1 MTKLE
6 HSMGFLL
13 VRAARGMKRALD
25 NELSDI
31 GITASQHAVLS
42 ALAYKDGLSLTQIA
56 RRVFLDNPA
65 TTGLVDRLERDG
77 LVERHR
83 VSSDRR
89 VINIYLTT
97 KGKSILNTIDG
108 IATNLDMDVMS
119 VLSHTERKT
128 LRSMLNRIWDRANG
142 QKESV

>member
-1 MTKLE
+1 MTLLE
-6 HSMGFLL
+6 KSMGFLL

-25 NELSDI
+25 SELSDI

-42 ALAYKDGLSLTQIA
+42 ALAHKDGLSLTQIA

-83 VSSDRR
+83 ISTDRR
-89 VINIYLTT
+89 VINIYLT
-97 KGKSILNTIDG
+97 KRGKSILKTIDE
-108 IATNLDMDVMS
+108 IATNLDTDIMS

-128 LRSMLNRIWDRANG
+128 LRSMLNRIWERANG
-142 QKESV
+142 Q

>member
-1 MTKLE
+1 MTRLE

-25 NELSDI
+25 SELSDI

-42 ALAYKDGLSLTQIA
+42 ALAHEDGLSLTQIA
-56 RRVFLDNPA
+56 RRIFLDNPA

-77 LVERHR
+77 LVQRHR

-89 VINIYLTT
+89 VINIYLTK
-97 KGKSILNTIDG
+97 KGKSILSTIDE
-108 IATNLDMDVMS
+108 IATKLDTDIMS
-119 VLSHTERKT
+119 VLSKEEKKA
-128 LRSMLNRIWDRANG
+128 LKNMLNRIWDRANG
-142 QKESV
+142 E